1 MEDGPVSQGSGTSMG
16 AEERHDQPNEVR
28 KSGVKPN
35 SGSAG
40 SVLGKV
46 SPAETA
52 SKPQSLGQ
60 LRHLPNRQS
69 HVKQLP
75 AIATTQTFVHMA
87 DLTTAFNALL
97 KGREAPP
104 TKAFNLDTAD
114 EFLKEAHRINTLI
127 ARLHSELRN
136 LRQAYLSTAAPRKTH
151 LRNASSQPIF
161 LTDRDREEIDANA
174 KMTIR
179 DLNARI
185 RALEDAEKLRQST
198 AAALLKKRF
207 SHGLGA
213 LGSWAAGGAMLGK
226 SKEQEMA
233 EAAAHQLEAHRDSII
248 WYLSTRLRET
258 IRTQQRMMETR
269 LARELEKNR
278 SVLARAK
285 GSVLLASGGGYTA
298 EPVTAGARPNVHN
311 ASLAAE
317 EEQRPKPRLDN
328 DLTEDQIQMFEKGN
342 QDMLKHY
349 ESTLDKVRTAEK
361 SLIEIAELQ
370 NLLVGNLTAQSAH
383 IDQLVAES
391 FDTTEGIGKGNKEL
405 KKSTSRSSPARY
417 TFFAA
422 AGLCTAL
429 VLWDLII

>member
-1 MEDGPVSQGSGTSMG
+1 
-16 AEERHDQPNEVR
+16 
-28 KSGVKPN
+28 
-35 SGSAG
+35 
-40 SVLGKV
+40 
-46 SPAETA
+46 
-52 SKPQSLGQ
+52 
-60 LRHLPNRQS
+60 
-69 HVKQLP
+69 
-75 AIATTQTFVHMA
+75 
-87 DLTTAFNALL
+87 
-97 KGREAPP
+97 
-104 TKAFNLDTAD
+104 
-114 EFLKEAHRINTLI
+114 
-127 ARLHSELRN
+127 
-136 LRQAYLSTAAPRKTH
+136 
-151 LRNASSQPIF
+151 
-161 LTDRDREEIDANA
+161 
-174 KMTIR
+174 MTIR

-226 SKEQEMA
+226 SKEQERT
-233 EAAAHQLEAHRDSII
+233 EAAAHQLEVHRDSII

-278 SVLARAK
+278 SVLAKAR
-285 GSVLLASGGGYTA
+285 GSALLASGGSFAA
-298 EPVTAGARPNVHN
+298 EGVAIGARSGTNNTNTRNGVGW
-311 ASLAAE
+311 AAE
-317 EEQRPKPRLDN
+317 EEQRAKPRLDD
-328 DLTEDQIQMFEKGN
+328 DLTQDQIQMFEKGN

-422 AGLCTAL
+422 AGLCTML